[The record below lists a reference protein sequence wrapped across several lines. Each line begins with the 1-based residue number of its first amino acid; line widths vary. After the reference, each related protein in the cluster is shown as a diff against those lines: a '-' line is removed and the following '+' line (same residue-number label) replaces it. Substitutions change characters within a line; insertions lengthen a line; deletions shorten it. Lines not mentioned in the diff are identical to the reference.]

1 MINGKKVLAV
11 ITARGGSKGLP
22 GKNIRPLGGRPLIAW
37 SIWAAKESQVV
48 DRVIVSTDDPA
59 IAEAARAAGGEVPF
73 MRPEELARDDTPSE
87 PVVLHALAELE
98 EGYDYVVLLQP
109 TSPFRRAE
117 DIDNAVRLCQQ
128 MRAAAC
134 VAVSLAKQS
143 PWWTFTLD
151 EESRLSRILPEI
163 PGRRRQD
170 MPKVYYPNGAVFVAE
185 AARFRAQPTF
195 YPEDIVG
202 YPMPPERAL
211 DIDTKLDFLIAE
223 TMLREGLA

>member
-1 MINGKKVLAV
+1 MIDGKKVLAV

-22 GKNIRPLGGRPLIAW
+22 EKNIRSLGGKPLIAW
-37 SIWAAKESQVV
+37 SIEAAGKSRML
-48 DRVIVSTDDPA
+48 DRTIVSTDDTA

-73 MRPEELARDDTPSE
+73 MRPDELARDDTPSE
-87 PVVLHALAELE
+87 PVVLHALDSL
-98 EGYDYVVLLQP
+98 GDVYDYVVLLQP

-117 DIDNAVRLCQQ
+117 DIDNAVGLCRQ

-134 VAVSLAKQS
+134 VTVSPAKQS
-143 PWWTFTLD
+143 PWWTFTMDD
-151 EESRLSRILPEI
+151 ENRLNRILPEI

-185 AARFRAQPTF
+185 VARFRAKSTF

-202 YPMPPERAL
+202 SPMSVEQAL
-211 DIDTKLDFLIAE
+211 DIDTKLDFIIAE
-223 TMLREGLA
+223 AMLAEGLV